1 MVEYDDL
8 SEQQSRELPSLK
20 IADSSKFSQ
29 GLIPAIPKVRQSMDQ
44 FSIEQQKKAGL
55 RSGLLCDVVRLVEK
69 TRSTFTAN

>member
-44 FSIEQQKKAGL
+44 FSTEQ
-55 RSGLLCDVVRLVEK
+55 
-69 TRSTFTAN
+69 

>member
-1 MVEYDDL
+1 MEYDDL

-29 GLIPAIPKVRQSMDQ
+29 GLIPAIPKVRKSMDQ

-55 RSGLLCDVVRLVEK
+55 LSGLLCDVMRLVEK
-69 TRSTFTAN
+69 TRSTFSAN

>member
-1 MVEYDDL
+1 MEYDDL

-29 GLIPAIPKVRQSMDQ
+29 GLIPAILKVRQSMDQ

-55 RSGLLCDVVRLVEK
+55 LSGLLCDVVRLVEK
-69 TRSTFTAN
+69 TRSTFSAN

>member
-20 IADSSKFSQ
+20 ISDSSKFSQ
-29 GLIPAIPKVRQSMDQ
+29 GLIPTIPKVRQSMDQ

-69 TRSTFTAN
+69 TRSTFSAN